1 MIYTRTTMKS
11 SRRARTR
18 SWGTRLLAVW
28 VAAAGTS
35 FVVGCSTSRLLDVS
49 APNSVPATVFTNP
62 ANAALMVNSAIGD
75 FECAFGA
82 FQLSEGIA
90 TDEVQDATITA
101 ANWQLDRR
109 DDGFTSGSYGTSGC
123 TSSEAVYT
131 PLSTSR
137 WEADQAVTSLN
148 AWTDAQ
154 VVSRQL
160 LLAEAN
166 VYAGFS
172 YAALGMSMC
181 QAAFDLGP
189 LVDQKGMFALAE
201 KRFTDAITAA
211 QAAGNTNLL
220 NAAYVGR
227 ARVRV
232 FQHNTAGAASDAAL
246 VPKGFVFNAVM
257 NAVNS
262 RQFNHIFNYI
272 STSGSATVEPA
283 ARALTTE
290 NGEIDPRSATTKLTT
305 KPSDQLSVIYI
316 PTKDNAASLTAGEA
330 LPQPIARYEEAQL
343 ILAEAT
349 GGAAGVA
356 IINTLRAAVSLKP
369 YTGATDATS
378 FTNLIVGERQRVL
391 FLEGFRA
398 FDVERFNLALTPL
411 AGSAYRFG
419 GVYGHTVCLPLPD
432 IERVNNPNIDQTQ
445 LISGVQGQFTVP

>member
-1 MIYTRTTMKS
+1 
-11 SRRARTR
+11 
-18 SWGTRLLAVW
+18 
-28 VAAAGTS
+28 
-35 FVVGCSTSRLLDVS
+35 
-49 APNSVPATVFTNP
+49 
-62 ANAALMVNSAIGD
+62 MVNSAIGD